1 MDQLQQIAESLNGD
15 CLLYR
20 YQEFYEQYEQGFQ
33 LIRQKALYYKHFSL
47 WSLRFSSKI
56 RKVYGFSGD

>member
-33 LIRQKALYYKHFSL
+33 LIRQKALYYNILVFDHLDFLPK
-47 WSLRFSSKI
+47 
-56 RKVYGFSGD
+56 